1 MAENQ
6 GYTALIEEKDLQEG
20 KMKLIRAQ
28 GKPVLFI
35 KQNGKL
41 YVIDDRCPHM
51 GCKFSNGSLDGD
63 VVICPCHDWR
73 FNLITGEYEEMP
85 SYKLKTYPFKV
96 EAGKIWVKL
105 EEDEDL

>member
-6 GYTALIEEKDLQEG
+6 WYYPLIDEKELQEG

-35 KQNGKL
+35 KQTGKI

-51 GCKFSNGSLDGD
+51 GCKFSNGSLDGEI
-63 VVICPCHDWR
+63 VVCPCHDWR
-73 FNLITGEYEEMP
+73 FNLETGEYEEAP
-85 SYKLKTYPFKV
+85 SYVLTKYPFKV
-96 EAGKIWVKL
+96 KAGKIWVKL
-105 EEDEDL
+105 EEDDL